1 MTTEPFPTLLETALG
16 GMLQDIGKFMQRAHG
31 AVRHM
36 DKRVRERESIIL
48 PVYQDRY
55 SHKHVLWTE
64 AFFQWMEDEGL
75 GFPAGINRNRVRD
88 MAVFHHKPDA
98 FGALGW
104 LAAEADRLS
113 SGMDRKQRDETQ
125 ENEAEHKGWNAF
137 IKTALLSPFGPVD
150 LALGQGSAC
159 RLALDELIPDQRLL
173 PLAEL
178 DTADYQSR
186 YQELWQQF
194 TAEFRSL
201 CQEIQNI
208 ELFCDGLLSLSER
221 FTWAIPS
228 STVDLP
234 DISLHDHNR
243 TVAAIAA
250 CLHAWHAQDGT
261 LNDEVAIK
269 DREQPKFRL
278 LAGDLSGIQSTLF
291 SLASQQVKGVNKIL
305 RARSFMMGML
315 MEAAARHCRAAFNL
329 PAFNLLQNAGGRFV
343 LLLPDSADSA
353 HIKDTVARL
362 REEIDGWMRT
372 RYLGEL
378 NLNLALSEP
387 FAGADF
393 IPPRFQRV
401 QDGLNRRLDEAK
413 LMPLHGQATGI
424 HRVDY
429 EHGVCTACDKRPAVV
444 AEEGD
449 DGDIWRCQV
458 CDTEHRLGRCL
469 PRARAVAWYRG
480 KPRQRGAIAEFFG
493 DLWLELM
500 VEDDIRAKAQ
510 SELEGGFRIYRS
522 GETSD
527 GPWGLRFIA
536 NYVPVLGNDD
546 FYDPAMLSEEAS
558 EPSPGDIKT
567 FEHLALDAREK
578 DADGEWMGKP
588 FLAVLKADVDNL
600 GLLFGYGLRHPETL
614 QDRNTISRSAALS
627 RMMDL
632 FFTGYLQ
639 THIRRHHLN
648 TYTVYAGGDDL
659 LLLGPWYSMIRLA
672 QELNREFR
680 RYTAGN
686 PNITLSAGLELTQA
700 NYPLNRSV
708 WAAEKRL
715 ERVKNTQ
722 QKNGVCLIDD
732 CVVSWD
738 ELPKLL
744 EQADTLNGWLRD
756 KLVSTALIYKLLYFA
771 EQRRLA
777 ESGGEVPMDC
787 VDWRARWAY
796 HLARNVR
803 DNRTL
808 DEQRKEEV
816 SAVLNKLLGLD
827 QKIQVQ
833 HKWSL
838 TPRIPVSIA
847 LYRNRN

>member
-1 MTTEPFPTLLETALG
+1 MMTTEQLPTQLETALG

-31 AVRHM
+31 ALRHM
-36 DKRVRERESIIL
+36 DERVRERESVIL
-48 PVYQDRY
+48 PVYQGRY

-75 GFPAGINRNRVRD
+75 SFPVGINRSQVRN
-88 MAVFHHKPDA
+88 MAVFHHSPDA

-137 IKTALLSPFGPVD
+137 IKTALLSPFGPID
-150 LALGQGSAC
+150 LGRGQGPEC
-159 RLALDELIPDQRLL
+159 RLALEELIPDQRLL
-173 PLAEL
+173 PLVKL
-178 DTADYQSR
+178 DTADYQNR
-186 YQELWQQF
+186 YQALWQQF
-194 TAEFRSL
+194 TAEFRTL
-201 CQEIQNI
+201 CQEIHNP

-250 CLHAWHAQDGT
+250 CLHAWHSQQGT
-261 LNDEVAIK
+261 LWDETAIK

-315 MEAAARHCRAAFNL
+315 MEATASHCRAAFEI
-329 PAFNLLQNAGGRFV
+329 PVFNLLQNAGGRFV
-343 LLLPDSADSA
+343 LLVPDSVDSRN
-353 HIKDTVARL
+353 IVVRL
-362 REEIDGWMRT
+362 QEEIDGWMQA

-378 NLNLALSEP
+378 NLNFALSEP

-401 QDGLNRRLDEAK
+401 QDGLNRRLEEAK
-413 LMPLHGQATGI
+413 ITPLHGKATGI

-429 EHGVCTACDKRPAVV
+429 EHGICSACDKRPATVLE
-444 AEEGD
+444 AGD

-458 CDTEHRLGRCL
+458 CDTEHRLGRYL
-469 PRARAVAWYRG
+469 PRVRALAWYRG
-480 KPRQRGAIAEFFG
+480 KPRQRGAITDFFG
-493 DLWLELM
+493 DLWLELI

-510 SELEGGFRIYRS
+510 SDLQAGFRIYR
-522 GETSD
+522 GNDTII
-527 GPWGLRFIA
+527 GPWALRFLA
-536 NYVPVLGNDD
+536 NHVPVLGDNDS
-546 FYDPAMLSEEAS
+546 YDPTMLSEEANQLQ
-558 EPSPGDIKT
+558 PGDAKT
-567 FEHLALDAREK
+567 FEHLAFDARER
-578 DADGEWMGKP
+578 DVEGGHIGKP

-600 GLLFGYGLRHPETL
+600 GFLFGYGLRHPETQ

-639 THIRRHHLN
+639 THIRRHHPN

-659 LLLGPWYSMIRLA
+659 LMLGPWYATIQLA
-672 QELNREFR
+672 QELNQEFR
-680 RYTAGN
+680 RYTADN

-722 QKNGVCLIDD
+722 QKDGVCLIDD
-732 CVVSWD
+732 QVLLWE

-744 EQADTLNGWLRD
+744 AQADTLNGWLRD
-756 KLVSTALIYKLLYFA
+756 KLVSTALIYKVLYFA

-777 ESGGEVPMDC
+777 EGGGEVPMDC

-803 DNRTL
+803 NNSRIN
-808 DEQRKEEV
+808 EQHKADM
-816 SAVLNKLLGLD
+816 SAVLNELLGLD

-847 LYRNRN
+847 LYRNRK